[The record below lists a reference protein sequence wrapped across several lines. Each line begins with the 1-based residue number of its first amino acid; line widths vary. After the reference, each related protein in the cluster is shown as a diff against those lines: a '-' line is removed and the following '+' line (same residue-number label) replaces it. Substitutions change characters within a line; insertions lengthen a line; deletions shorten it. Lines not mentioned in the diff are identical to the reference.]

1 MLINLIGECW
11 EDQKMSSSNT
21 SKLPE
26 QAPHFFTE
34 VVFQFIPDVNYEQ
47 IVYLSKIAKA
57 KGKVSQYDPL
67 RDALRKIQWA
77 NLAGFEA
84 TAVEKEIANEMQGRE
99 IAYFPSGMAR
109 HAKAM
114 IECVTHT
121 KAALD
126 SIAVFLTEFLHL
138 PATGGQRDL
147 RHKSFRTK
155 LANKDTALGDY
166 IKSIE
171 HWLDDL
177 VKRRDMWIH
186 WSSPRV
192 PLIIGP
198 SQVGILP
205 IAKQLVE
212 YFNLDSSITKEHFWS
227 TNEFIEQ
234 TTKPIS
240 QLFNTVVKRCIDIEL
255 SNYDGEIP
263 QPTAEETKGKISF
276 FPMRPT
282 RDMTIDTIHFKL

>member
-1 MLINLIGECW
+1 
-11 EDQKMSSSNT
+11 MSSSNT
-21 SKLPE
+21 NKLPE
-26 QAPHFFTE
+26 KAPHFFTE
-34 VVFQFIPDVNYEQ
+34 VVFQFVPEVNYEQ
-47 IVYLSKIAKA
+47 IVCLSKIGKI
-57 KGKVSQYDPL
+57 KGEVSRYSPL

-84 TAVEKEIANEMQGRE
+84 TAVEKEIANEMQE
-99 IAYFPSGMAR
+99 SKIAYYPSGMAR

-114 IECVTHT
+114 IECVTHA

-138 PATGGQRDL
+138 PAKRGQRDL
-147 RHKSFRTK
+147 RHQSFRTQ
-155 LANKDTALGDY
+155 LANKDTTLGNY

-186 WSSPRV
+186 WSSPMV

-205 IAKQLVE
+205 IAKKLAE
-212 YFNLDSSITKEHFWS
+212 YSKLDSLITKEHFWS

-240 QLFNTVVKRCIDIEL
+240 QLFNTVIKRCIDIEL
-255 SNYDGEIP
+255 SNYDGKIP
-263 QPTAEETKGKISF
+263 QPTAEETRNKISF

-282 RDMTIDTIHFKL
+282 KDMTIDTIRFKL